1 MLHLLKIESNRNIIH
16 KSRPLIEMESEEIN
30 TRIEVAVNIAES
42 VMKTG
47 EDNFQSK
54 IIRETSHRIIWES
67 LDELSFRN

>member
-16 KSRPLIEMESEEIN
+16 KTRPLIEMESEEIN

-47 EDNFQSK
+47 NDTFESK